1 MKLKR
6 PPKEIVKMVVIFST
20 LILRCQYRTVFDEYN
35 HGTVFDEYNHGKVFD
50 EYNIVLGEIGHG
62 LP

>member
-35 HGTVFDEYNHGKVFD
+35 HGKVFD